1 MSNTIVSTS
10 PTVGGS
16 MLSNES
22 LQLLLY
28 LMAGLG
34 NPAVIWIVIRGQSES
49 APLFINTIIALAI
62 AIIVAWRALTR
73 LREYAKARQLSY
85 VFPINMLAFGG
96 VLAAIAVLRSS
107 YSVSLFVSGAM
118 GAIIVSYMLTVYN
131 RRLRR
136 PHYIVGGGRSAEIRV
151 EGQFAPAPDLVELE
165 SLVEA
170 GRLNGALVA
179 DLHHDHPNEWERLFA
194 KAALAG
200 VPVYH
205 YRQVAEM
212 QSGQV
217 KITHLAENDLGSLIP
232 NVPYMATKRAIDVI
246 GSLLLL
252 PFLLVAF
259 VIIAALIRLDS
270 AGNPI
275 FLQERV
281 GFRGRTFK
289 MIKFRTMRPRGPI
302 EDETAQRNDA
312 MTKSDDDRITRLG
325 HFLRK
330 TRIDELPQVFNI
342 LRGEMSWIGPRPEA
356 KSLSTWYES
365 ELPFYSYRHIVRPGV
380 TGWAQVTQGHVT
392 DVSDVNSK
400 LRFDFYY
407 VKNISLWLD
416 FLIVLKTFRVILTGT
431 GAK

>member
-1 MSNTIVSTS
+1 M
-10 PTVGGS
+10 
-16 MLSNES
+16 
-22 LQLLLY
+22 
-28 LMAGLG
+28 
-34 NPAVIWIVIRGQSES
+34 
-49 APLFINTIIALAI
+49 FINTVAKPKQSGSRLLLDRNFQLAMFLAAALLTPTLVWLALGNSI
-62 AIIVAWRALTR
+62 TSYFLLNTLYALGFAACLSWYALTR
-73 LREYAKARQLSY
+73 LREYAKARALSY
-85 VFPINMLAFGG
+85 VFPINFLAFGG
-96 VLAAIAVLRSS
+96 ALAVIALLRTR
-107 YSVSLFVSGAM
+107 YSIPLFGVGTIAT
-118 GAIIVSYMLTVYN
+118 IIVSYVFTAYN

-136 PHYIVGGGRSAEIRV
+136 PHFIVAGGRSSEIRI
-151 EGQFAPAPDLVELE
+151 EGQYMAAPSLIELE
-165 SLVEA
+165 SLLQA
-170 GRLNGALVA
+170 GRLDAALVA
-179 DLHHDHPNEWERLFA
+179 DLHFDHPDEWERLFA

-205 YRQVAEM
+205 YRQVGEM

-232 NVPYMATKRAIDVI
+232 NVPYMATKRAIDVV
-246 GSLLLL
+246 GSLILI

-259 VIIAALIRLDS
+259 VIIAALIRIDS
-270 AGNPI
+270 KGSPI
-275 FLQERV
+275 FFQERV
-281 GFRGRTFK
+281 GFRGATFR

-302 EDETAQRNDA
+302 EDETEQRQDA
-312 MTKSDDDRITRLG
+312 MTKSDDDRITRIG

-356 KSLSTWYES
+356 MSLSKWYES
-365 ELPFYSYRHIVRPGV
+365 ELPFYTYRHIVRPGI

-392 DVSDVNSK
+392 DVSDVNAK

-416 FLIVLKTFRVILTGT
+416 FLIVLKTFRVILTGA